1 MDLKSSILRKV
12 SACPRDPKAVLF
24 PGAYLRK
31 IAPMAST
38 NIAFYIYYL
47 LTSVDTE
54 MCCPKG
60 KCGCQYFILL
70 TLKTKIH
77 GHRGPGFFQYKAN
90 PGLLFLLK
98 VRSCVFISNFH
109 HSPPPPPK
117 GYKIVS
123 LIIN

>member
-1 MDLKSSILRKV
+1 MCIHISTCNVGIKLIMFHYFYCYLYFR
-12 SACPRDPKAVLF
+12 PKIKLF
-24 PGAYLRK
+24 VYC
-31 IAPMAST
+31 
-38 NIAFYIYYL
+38 IY
-47 LTSVDTE
+47 TSVDTE

-70 TLKTKIH
+70 TLKKPT
-77 GHRGPGFFQYKAN
+77 N

>member
-1 MDLKSSILRKV
+1 MSLCERNLHLFSLR
-12 SACPRDPKAVLF
+12 
-24 PGAYLRK
+24 
-31 IAPMAST
+31 T
-38 NIAFYIYYL
+38 N
-47 LTSVDTE
+47 VDTE
-54 MCCPKG
+54 MCCPKF

-70 TLKTKIH
+70 TLKKKKSWTQ
-77 GHRGPGFFQYKAN
+77 GPGKKIN

-98 VRSCVFISNFH
+98 IRSCVFISNFH

>member
-1 MDLKSSILRKV
+1 MVGIYEEKREK
-12 SACPRDPKAVLF
+12 
-24 PGAYLRK
+24 GEGGE
-31 IAPMAST
+31 
-38 NIAFYIYYL
+38 FY
-47 LTSVDTE
+47 
-54 MCCPKG
+54 
-60 KCGCQYFILL
+60 
-70 TLKTKIH
+70 KT
-77 GHRGPGFFQYKAN
+77 N